1 MLVSNK
7 DMGRDQEHC
16 RILLDKLDGSKA
28 GESVRIT
35 KSDFSYNDGKN
46 IRLMSR
52 PSNKSTKSERNSSD
66 RAERVDRKCNNNR
79 HNSMRG

>member
-16 RILLDKLDGSKA
+16 RMLLDKLDGSETGGA
-28 GESVRIT
+28 VRIA
-35 KSDFSYNDGKN
+35 KFDFYNDDKN
-46 IRLMSR
+46 IRLTSQ
-52 PSNKSTKSERNSSD
+52 PLNKSTRLERNSSD
-66 RAERVDRKCNNNR
+66 RAERVDRKCNNSR